1 MSELLAGFGK
11 KMLNNAYPF
20 YRALLFVDTGK
31 MKICLPLL
39 KLSGVNMQ
47 IDDIYAISSLSELD
61 VESNE
66 RLNYLD
72 YQLIDSEAEFKNQ
85 FQLLKIYVQE
95 RLSEDEIVKF
105 KIIERFYVLNN
116 QNINAKF
123 I

>member
-1 MSELLAGFGK
+1 MNELFSGFGK
-11 KMLNNAYPF
+11 KILNNAYPF

-47 IDDIYAISSLSELD
+47 INDIYAISSLSELSI
-61 VESNE
+61 ESNE

-72 YQLIDSEAEFKNQ
+72 YQLIDSDDEFKNQ
-85 FQLLKIYVQE
+85 FQFLKTYIQE
-95 RLSEDEIVKF
+95 RLSEDGIVKF
-105 KIIERFYVLNN
+105 IIIERFYVLNN